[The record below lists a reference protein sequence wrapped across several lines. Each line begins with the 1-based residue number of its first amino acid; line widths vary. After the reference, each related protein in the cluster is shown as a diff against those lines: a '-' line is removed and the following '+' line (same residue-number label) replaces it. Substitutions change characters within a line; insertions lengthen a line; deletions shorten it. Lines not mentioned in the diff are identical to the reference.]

1 MTSIALSAYRAPE
14 LRLPRLLAGVSYYH
28 PTGLAEHEELYGP
41 LPLPAQQRQ
50 HRPAAAGEPDRPG

>member
-28 PTGLAEHEELYGP
+28 PTGLAEHEQLYGP
-41 LPLPAQQRQ
+41 LPLPAAARQ
-50 HRPAAAGEPDRPG
+50 TAPGGSGRSA